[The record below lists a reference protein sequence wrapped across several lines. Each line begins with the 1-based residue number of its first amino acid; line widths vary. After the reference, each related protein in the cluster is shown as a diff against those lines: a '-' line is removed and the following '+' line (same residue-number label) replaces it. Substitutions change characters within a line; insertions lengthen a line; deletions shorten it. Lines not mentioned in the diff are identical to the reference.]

1 MEMSQN
7 LIFLNNFSW
16 GTLIIKNTKLGCA
29 AQTKLSVHTIYFCD
43 KCLTNKC
50 EDQS

>member
-16 GTLIIKNTKLGCA
+16 GTLILKNIKLGCVAETKPSLHAYIFVTA
-29 AQTKLSVHTIYFCD
+29 A
-43 KCLTNKC
+43 
-50 EDQS
+50 

>member
-7 LIFLNNFSW
+7 LIFLNNVSW

-29 AQTKLSVHTIYFCD
+29 AQAKPSMHAFIFVTTA
-43 KCLTNKC
+43 
-50 EDQS
+50 